1 MIRALLMS
9 SAVALVCVGSA
20 FAGDLPS
27 DKGPP
32 AYVPPPP
39 PPPEWSGLYIGLNA
53 GYGGGDVRQNHYS
66 AGVLDNSGSLSSSG
80 FLGGGTAGINYQF
93 PGTNYVVGVE
103 GDFDGSTVRTNAGG
117 YDLGGGAI
125 ANDTKLDWFATARAR
140 FGYAFGNILPYV
152 TGGASFGHV
161 DQYRV
166 EPGADPFGNF
176 SVGSTR
182 TGWTAG
188 AGIEY
193 QVTRNL
199 SVKAEYLHVDLG
211 PQYYQTPGE
220 LTFAPAN
227 DHSAHPTLNV
237 VRAGVDWRFEWL
249 TPPTPVVPKY

>member
-1 MIRALLMS
+1 MIRALLLS
-9 SAVALVCVGSA
+9 SAVAVLCVGSA

-27 DKGPP
+27 DKGQP

-53 GYGGGDVRQNHYS
+53 GYGGGDVNYNHYS

-80 FLGGGTAGINYQF
+80 FLGGGTAGVNYQF

-117 YDLGGGAI
+117 YDIGGGAI
-125 ANDTKLDWFATARAR
+125 PNDTKLDWFATARAR

-152 TGGASFGHV
+152 TGGASFGRV

-166 EPGADPFGNF
+166 EPGGDPFGNF

-220 LTFAPAN
+220 LAFAPAN

-237 VRAGVDWRFEWL
+237 VRAGVNWRFEWL

>member
-1 MIRALLMS
+1 M
-9 SAVALVCVGSA
+9 
-20 FAGDLPS
+20 
-27 DKGPP
+27 
-32 AYVPPPP
+32 
-39 PPPEWSGLYIGLNA
+39 
-53 GYGGGDVRQNHYS
+53 
-66 AGVLDNSGSLSSSG
+66 LDNSGSLSSSG

-93 PGTNYVVGVE
+93 PGTNYVLGAE

-125 ANDTKLDWFATARAR
+125 PNDTKLDWFATARAR

-166 EPGADPFGNF
+166 EPGGDPFGNF

-237 VRAGVDWRFEWL
+237 VRAGVNWRFEWL
-249 TPPTPVVPKY
+249 TPQRRSCQSIEFLKASGRGAPAAKLYPPSRVMQRRHTPAPVFEERGPVVR